1 MDRLQA
7 MQAFISVAEA
17 RGFAAAARK
26 LKLSPPA
33 ITRLVAAL
41 EEHLD
46 VRLLQRTTR
55 SVTLTDAGARFL
67 DRARR
72 IVADVEEAMSIARED
87 RAEPSGKLVITA
99 PLVFGRL
106 HVGPLLGVYLDR
118 HPRVSAELVLS
129 DRNLNL
135 IDEGIDVAVRIG
147 PLADSS
153 LIAKK
158 VGETRRVLVA
168 SPAYLAKRPRLTK
181 PAQLPEHALIGVSML
196 GPAFEWRF
204 FDRGRELRVAVA
216 PRYQTN
222 SADDAIFH
230 ALRGRGLTLA
240 LSYQVEEH
248 LASGKLRAVL
258 SKYEPEPL
266 PIHLVYPSSRL
277 LSSKVRALI
286 ALFDETS
293 SA

>member
-1 MDRLQA
+1 PSDLKDLQAKMDRLQA
-7 MQAFISVAEA
+7 MQAFIAVAEA
-17 RGFAAAARK
+17 RGFAPAARK

-33 ITRLVAAL
+33 ITRLIAAL

-46 VRLLQRTTR
+46 VRFFQRTTR
-55 SVTLTDAGARFL
+55 SVTLTDAGARYL

-72 IVADVEEAMSIARED
+72 IIAEVEEATSIARED

-135 IDEGIDVAVRIG
+135 IEEGIDVAVRIG

-158 VGETRRVLVA
+158 VGETRRVLIA

-181 PAQLPEHALIGVSML
+181 PAQLTAHALI
-196 GPAFEWRF
+196 
-204 FDRGRELRVAVA
+204 
-216 PRYQTN
+216 
-222 SADDAIFH
+222 
-230 ALRGRGLTLA
+230 
-240 LSYQVEEH
+240 
-248 LASGKLRAVL
+248 
-258 SKYEPEPL
+258 
-266 PIHLVYPSSRL
+266 
-277 LSSKVRALI
+277 
-286 ALFDETS
+286 
-293 SA
+293 